1 MVTTDLK
8 IQKASKSRIN
18 EVDFSNLGFGTEVT
32 DHMYVAD
39 YNRGVWAG
47 EQIVPFSNLTLA
59 PTTLALHYGQTV
71 FEGMKAF
78 RTVDGNISIFRL
90 AKHQQRF
97 NHSLQRMCM
106 PELSRE
112 MFDESV
118 CELVSLEQEWLKRGG
133 ADVSMY
139 IRPFMFATE
148 LRFGVKASEEF
159 KYIVFTGAVGE
170 YFAAPLRLKVE
181 DSFVRASKGGTGTAK
196 CGGNYGG
203 AFYPTQQAKKE
214 GFDQLIWTD
223 GSEELNIEESGMM
236 NIVLVIDGEVCTPP
250 LSDTILSGV
259 TRDSILCLASD
270 MGYTVRER
278 KISAYEIREKIENGK
293 LTEAFGTGTAAVTA
307 PIACINIQGKDCVL
321 PAQSENSFRHK
332 VSTRLNAIR
341 IGAEEDKFGWNTI
354 L

>member
-8 IQKASKSRIN
+8 IREVSKSRIN
-18 EVDFSNLGFGTEVT
+18 EVDFNSLGFGTVVT
-32 DHMYVAD
+32 DHMFTAD
-39 YNRGVWAG
+39 YKHGKWND
-47 EQIVPFSNLTLA
+47 EQIIPFGPFLIS

-71 FEGMKAF
+71 FEGLKAF
-78 RTVDGNISIFRL
+78 RTVDGRISIFRL
-90 AKHQQRF
+90 AKHQERF
-97 NHSLQRMCM
+97 NASLKRMCM
-106 PELSRE
+106 PELDKA
-112 MFDESV
+112 MFDGSV
-118 CELVSLEQEWLKRGG
+118 SELVGVEREWLMRGG
-133 ADVSMY
+133 AGVSMY

-170 YFAAPLRLKVE
+170 YFSAPLRLKVE
-181 DSFVRASKGGTGTAK
+181 GSFVRAGHGGTGTAK

-203 AFYPTQQAKKE
+203 AFYPTQLAKQD

-223 GSEELNIEESGMM
+223 GTEELNIEESGMM

-259 TRDSILCLASD
+259 TRDSILTLAKD

-278 KISAYEIREKIENGK
+278 KISAYELRQGIEEARI
-293 LTEAFGTGTAAVTA
+293 TEAFGTGTAAVTA
-307 PIACINIQGKDCVL
+307 PIASINIMGKDYFL
-321 PAQSENSFRHK
+321 PSEPKDSFRNQ
-332 VSTRLNAIR
+332 VSKKLNSIR
-341 IGAEEDKFGWNTI
+341 IGAEEDTHGWNTI